1 MKLKHRAAGPLA
13 ALLLF
18 AATPAAAQVFGQLSS
33 AEVLPINGHEAG
45 FFLNASNNT
54 LGGLSQLRLSF
65 YPGID
70 FGFQGGLSRVSWQGV
85 DRTTLRLGADLRVA
99 VGHSGEGF
107 PYDISVGGALGVETS
122 DNYHV
127 LTLMPNAVVSRSWTL
142 GQSGSIAP
150 YLGLGLSF
158 AHADAGS
165 TNETFVSLPLRL
177 GADLR
182 VMPGMR
188 LSAEMQTPIGDSFND
203 DFGVLTGVK
212 LAF

>member
-1 MKLKHRAAGPLA
+1 MPNMRRVA
-13 ALLLF
+13 ALL
-18 AATPAAAQVFGQLSS
+18 AASILLATAPAAAQVFGQFSS
-33 AEVLPINGHEAG
+33 AEVLPMNGHEAG
-45 FFLNASNNT
+45 FFLNAGDNT
-54 LGGLSQLRLSF
+54 LGGLGQLRLSF

-70 FGFQGGLSRVSWQGV
+70 FGFQGGLSRVTWQGV

-107 PYDISVGGALGVETS
+107 PFDISVGGGLGVETS
-122 DNYHV
+122 DDYHV
-127 LTLMPNAVVSRSWTL
+127 LTLMPSGVMSRSWTL

-165 TNETFVSLPLRL
+165 TNETFLSLPLRL

-182 VMPGMR
+182 GMPGMR
-188 LSAEMQTPIGDSFND
+188 LSAELQAPLGDSFND
-203 DFGVLTGVK
+203 DVGVLTGVK